1 MPRHMDKKQ
10 ASLGRKIRRF
20 RVWVDQCGID
30 CCRRFLLGKSLHIQ
44 RRSSWGSVET
54 PLIGQKTSH
63 WELYLSASFRMCRS
77 YVQLKSSGNADSST
91 SLIFSAVHN
100 CKTQFVTLW
109 PPEMDLFILNLKI
122 PLLGFMLV
130 VQLFLTFGS
139 HFVLYIL
146 ALDVFSAVLW
156 LESLPVKH
164 QPSSFRWFPSS
175 SNPPFS

>member
-1 MPRHMDKKQ
+1 MLRHIDKKR

-30 CCRRFLLGKSLHIQ
+30 CCRRFSPGKSLHIQ

-63 WELYLSASFRMCRS
+63 RESSRSASFRMRTS
-77 YVQLKSSGNADSST
+77 YVQLKSSGNTDSSI

-100 CKTQFVTLW
+100 CKIQFVNLW
-109 PPEMDLFILNLKI
+109 APKMDLFILSLKT
-122 PLLGFMLV
+122 PLSGFTSV

-146 ALDVFSAVLW
+146 ALHMFSAVL
-156 LESLPVKH
+156 
-164 QPSSFRWFPSS
+164 
-175 SNPPFS
+175 